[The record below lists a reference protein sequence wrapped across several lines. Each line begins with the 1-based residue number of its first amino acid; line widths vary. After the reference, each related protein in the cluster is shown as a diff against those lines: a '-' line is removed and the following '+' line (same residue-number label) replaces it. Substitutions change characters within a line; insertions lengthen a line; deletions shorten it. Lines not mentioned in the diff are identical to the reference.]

1 MHLCGQCCL
10 MVKYRIKKNCVS
22 KDRVITVVICN
33 NTLQNRDFPSQD
45 NLVSIFPS
53 VFAVFFMSFY
63 QHLLMWTCFYQ
74 NFIWHT
80 ESWHSLTNRCKM
92 SKILLYLLFY
102 LLAMS
107 GRVTTFGVGQSFFYP
122 KNAVTA
128 PSLQSPLWHNR
139 PVTSLVLYNS
149 SPAFV

>member
-53 VFAVFFMSFY
+53 VFAVFFYVSFY

-92 SKILLYLLFY
+92 SKIVIL
-102 LLAMS
+102 S
-107 GRVTTFGVGQSFFYP
+107 SRHEWQSDNLWCGAEFFLP
-122 KNAVTA
+122 QKCRD
-128 PSLQSPLWHNR
+128 SPIS
-139 PVTSLVLYNS
+139 PVS
-149 SPAFV
+149 SVA